1 MAAHAGYRSSL
12 LSTIRPSVFQQPY
25 THCFGNRLTPGADL
39 EFLVDVLEV
48 ILDRVRGDIQA
59 SPDLLVLQA
68 IGE

>member
-12 LSTIRPSVFQQPY
+12 LSTIRRAVFQQPY
-25 THCFGNRLTPGADL
+25 TRRFGNRITPVADL

-48 ILDRVRGDIQA
+48 ILDRVRGDIQS

-68 IGE
+68 MGE